1 MGSPPSP
8 RRRRM
13 LPAAPAAGAVLVM
26 MAVGILG
33 ASTAAT
39 VAAAPSLQARIDAA
53 PPGATVTVRGVER
66 GPVVIS
72 KPLRLVGEPGAVIDG
87 GGRGTVV
94 RVTAPGVILS
104 RLTLRRSGTD
114 LNEEDAGVAVGAQ
127 GAILE
132 DLVLEEVLF
141 GLNLKRADDAV
152 IRRVTMR
159 GYDLPSGRRG
169 DAVRLWYS
177 QRVVLSDVRIR
188 RLRDVLIWFSRSSVL
203 HALDVAASRY
213 GVHLMYADDLR
224 LLDSTFTDNA
234 VGAYVMY
241 SSGVRIEGNR
251 FLRHRGSTGVGLA
264 FKESDDVVVRGN
276 LLAGNH
282 VGLYLDGTPLREGG
296 RSEISGNVV
305 AGNETGIVLLANASG
320 NVLVGNRFDHNA
332 RQVRVE
338 GGAQAGNVWARAGRG
353 NYWSDH
359 VALDADGDGVADLP
373 YRAQEWFERLEDRL
387 PASALLWGSTAVAA
401 VDFASR
407 LLPLFPPHVLLEDP
421 SPLAALPVAPEH
433 RGEGASPA
441 FAAASALLALGG
453 GATLW
458 RTAAPRRV
466 GRRERP
472 T

>member
-1 MGSPPSP
+1 MGAPPAT
-8 RRRRM
+8 RRGRM
-13 LPAAPAAGAVLVM
+13 LPAVPAAVLVM
-26 MAVGILG
+26 MAAGTVGA
-33 ASTAAT
+33 ASA
-39 VAAAPSLQARIDAA
+39 VAPSLQARIDAA
-53 PPGATVTVRGVER
+53 PPWATVTVRGVER
-66 GPVVIS
+66 GPVVIT
-72 KPLRLVGEPGAVIDG
+72 KPLRLVGEPGAVVDG

-94 RVTAPGVILS
+94 RVAAPGVVLS

-114 LNEEDAGVAVGAQ
+114 LNEEDAGVAVDAPGAL
-127 GAILE
+127 LE
-132 DLVLEEVLF
+132 DLALEEVLF
-141 GLNLKRADDAV
+141 GLNLKRADGAV

-177 QRVVLSDVRIR
+177 QRVVLSQVRIR

-213 GVHLMYADDLR
+213 GVHLMYADGLR

-241 SSGVRIEGNR
+241 SRGVRIEGNR

-264 FKESDDVVVRGN
+264 FKESGDVVVRGN

-296 RSEISGNVV
+296 RSEISGNTV
-305 AGNETGIVLLANASG
+305 AGNETGIVLLSSASG

-338 GGAQAGNVWARAGRG
+338 GGAQTGNVWARAGRG

-359 VALDADGDGVADLP
+359 VALDGDGDGVADRP
-373 YRAQEWFERLEDRL
+373 YRAQDWFERLEDRL
-387 PASALLWGSTAVAA
+387 PAAALFWGSAAVAA
-401 VDFASR
+401 VDFATR
-407 LLPLFPPHVLLEDP
+407 LFPLFPPHVLLEDP
-421 SPLAALPVAPEH
+421 SPLMALPVAPEH
-433 RGEGASPA
+433 RGEEASPP

-453 GATLW
+453 GAVLW
-458 RTAAPRRV
+458 RGAHRRS

>member
-1 MGSPPSP
+1 MPASPLPSP
-8 RRRRM
+8 HGPMPR
-13 LPAAPAAGAVLVM
+13 AALAVAAGLALS
-26 MAVGILG
+26 VGV
-33 ASTAAT
+33 AAAAGPPAT
-39 VAAAPSLQARIDAA
+39 AAPSLQTRIDAA
-53 PPGATVTVRGVER
+53 PPGATVTVRGVEQ

-104 RLTLRRSGTD
+104 RLSLRRSGTD
-114 LNEEDAGVAVGAQ
+114 LNEEDAGVALHAPD
-127 GAILE
+127 ALLE
-132 DLVLEEVLF
+132 DLTLEEVLF
-141 GLNLKRADDAV
+141 GLNLKRADRAV

-159 GYDLPSGRRG
+159 GYDLPPGRRG

-203 HALDVAASRY
+203 HALDVASSRY

-224 LLDSTFTDNA
+224 LLEGTFTDNA

-264 FKESDDVVVRGN
+264 FKESDDVVARGN

-296 RSEISGNVV
+296 RSEISGNTI
-305 AGNETGIVLLANASG
+305 AGNETGIVLLSSASG
-320 NVLVGNRFDHNA
+320 NVIVGNRFDHNA
-332 RQVRVE
+332 RQVRLE
-338 GGAQAGNVWARAGRG
+338 GGAQAVNLWARAGRG

-387 PASALLWGSTAVAA
+387 PAAALFWGSTAVAA

-407 LLPLFPPHVLLEDP
+407 LLPLFPPHVLVEDP
-421 SPLAALPVAPEH
+421 SPLMALPVVPEH
-433 RGEGASPA
+433 RGEPASPP

-458 RTAAPRRV
+458 RTGAPRRF
-466 GRRERP
+466 RREKPR
-472 T
+472 